1 MILNRRGEYSIL
13 GMLHLA
19 NQVNG
24 NFLEISE
31 VARAVSAPEKFLR
44 ILFHEL
50 VKSRLLR
57 SQRGTGGGFVLA
69 RPATEITLREIV
81 EAIQG
86 PIAAFDCVT
95 DHAADCEKAEC
106 CGLHMVLLGIRK
118 QIIDELDSYSL
129 HDLAKLTPSGKTNL
143 GLVHIEARREAVLPD
158 LRGAEKT

>member
-19 NQVNG
+19 GHTNH
-24 NFLEISE
+24 NFMEISQIS
-31 VARAVSAPEKFLR
+31 RAVGAPEKFLR

-57 SQRGTGGGFVLA
+57 SQQGTGGGFVLA
-69 RPATEITLREIV
+69 RSATEITLRQIV

-95 DHAADCEKAEC
+95 DHSAECEKAPC
-106 CGLHMVLLGIRK
+106 CGLHMVLQRIRAS
-118 QIIDELDSYSL
+118 IIQELDRYTL
-129 HDLAKLTPSGKTNL
+129 ADLAKLKPENETNVALVTIEDSRKAGSARTSGSN
-143 GLVHIEARREAVLPD
+143 
-158 LRGAEKT
+158 